1 MNNICVSDV
10 VKNIQDSA
18 SKEASAREEAI
29 IGVRELL
36 SKFCHYDDE
45 DEGMRWGL
53 RFRLSDRR
61 VFFFETITAYR
72 EASATQI
79 DSIKSKD
86 AKMVEAINLLFDIGG
101 EYLFNLFF
109 DTLIRNLELYQQN
122 RPIQDFTF

>member
-29 IGVRELL
+29 IGVKELL
-36 SKFCHYDDE
+36 SKFYHYAKDA
-45 DEGMRWGL
+45 GMRWGL

-61 VFFFETITAYR
+61 VFFFETITAYK

-86 AKMVEAINLLFDIGG
+86 AKMVEAIK
-101 EYLFNLFF
+101 
-109 DTLIRNLELYQQN
+109 
-122 RPIQDFTF
+122 